1 MMAVTIHRKIFY
13 INITPINIL
22 PFVFVYGGNERM
34 AGYFSAIIVSH
45 ATSAVNAPYSYIY
58 FDRISRTHRATPVL
72 EKYRTGTLAFLA
84 ALIAA

>member
-1 MMAVTIHRKIFY
+1 
-13 INITPINIL
+13 
-22 PFVFVYGGNERM
+22 M
-34 AGYFSAIIVSH
+34 AGYFSAIIVPH
-45 ATSAVNAPYSYIY
+45 AASAVNAPYSYIY